1 MEEAGGDDPNIS
13 SILRAIKWQPP
24 KRREIGTFN
33 NRQTNVG
40 GAIVVPVVTVTNE
53 ELAQARSA
61 IGLTP
66 LPPPQITIKDEGM
79 KDEAEPEKSGI
90 PDETGETGGRDD
102 AAEKEPTRGPDE
114 LSREK
119 GIWSVIKGC

>member
-1 MEEAGGDDPNIS
+1 MEDAGGDDPNTS

-24 KRREIGTFN
+24 KRHEIGTFN

-53 ELAQARSA
+53 ELSQARSA

-79 KDEAEPEKSGI
+79 GGEAEPEKSGL
-90 PDETGETGGRDD
+90 PDEAGDTGGRDD
-102 AAEKEPTRGPDE
+102 ATERGSSKGPDE
-114 LSREK
+114 FNGEK
-119 GIWSVIKGC
+119 GFGP